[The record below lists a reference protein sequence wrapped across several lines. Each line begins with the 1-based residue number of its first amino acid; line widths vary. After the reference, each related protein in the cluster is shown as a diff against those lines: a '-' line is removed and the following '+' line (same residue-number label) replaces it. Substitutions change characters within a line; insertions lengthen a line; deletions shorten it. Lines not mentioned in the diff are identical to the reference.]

1 MPDSHEGNAMIA
13 VEPTRLRQI
22 SQRLEDGFYSKAPA
36 AERIAAAV
44 LTEVRD
50 LDQSSPAIP
59 R

>member
-1 MPDSHEGNAMIA
+1 MPDSHEGDAMIA

-22 SQRLEDGFYSKAPA
+22 SQRMEDGFYSNSPA

-44 LTEVRD
+44 LAEVRD
-50 LDQSSPAIP
+50 LDQSSPRIP